1 MLFQVNKKIEI
12 LKVIG
17 DESRLRILNLL
28 IKNNEGICVCELMY
42 SLLLHQYR
50 VSKALGILKKAGLLE
65 IDKQGLWVYYK
76 LNMDNSIN
84 KDVFKFLSNFLKGNI
99 FKNDE
104 ERLNDRLLL
113 RKNNN
118 CVVGIL
124 PENELH
130 EIIRAKKNEVNI

>member
-1 MLFQVNKKIEI
+1 MNKRIEI
-12 LKVIG
+12 FKVIADG
-17 DESRLRILNLL
+17 TRLRMLKLL
-28 IKNNEGICVCELMY
+28 IRNTAGICVCELMD
-42 SLLLHQYR
+42 SLLLPQYK

-65 IDKQGLWVYYK
+65 IDKRGLWVYYK
-76 LNMDNSIN
+76 LNMDNSMN
-84 KDVFKFLSNFLKGNI
+84 KDVFKFLSTFLEGDI

-130 EIIRAKKNEVNI
+130 EIIRAKKNEVTI

>member
-1 MLFQVNKKIEI
+1 MNKRIEI

-17 DESRLRILNLL
+17 DETRLRILNLL
-28 IKNNEGICVCELMY
+28 IKNTTGICVCELMY
-42 SLLLHQYR
+42 SLLLHQYKA
-50 VSKALGILKKAGLLE
+50 SKALGILKKAGLLE

-84 KDVFKFLSNFLKGNI
+84 KHVFKFLNNFLVGDI
-99 FKNDE
+99 FKDDD

-113 RKNNN
+113 RKNDN
-118 CVVGIL
+118 CIVGIL

-130 EIIRAKKNEVNI
+130 EIIRAKKSEVNI